1 MVVYFFAISWFIC
14 YLQKPIRCTFGLCFQ
29 DYRKENIQIKPT
41 QQQTY
46 FLLNFIKGICLKFLY
61 LFVKVS
67 IKVIVRKFR
76 KIITLFKYTH
86 THTQNPPHTHTYSYT
101 HKNTYTHTHIH
112 GKCLSNQV

>member
-1 MVVYFFAISWFIC
+1 MVVYFFTILWFIC

-46 FLLNFIKGICLKFLY
+46 FLLNFIKGICFIILY

-67 IKVIVRKFR
+67 IKVIVRKFS
-76 KIITLFKYTH
+76 KMITLFKYTH
-86 THTQNPPHTHTYSYT
+86 THTPHTHTHT
-101 HKNTYTHTHIH
+101 KHTHTRTHTW
-112 GKCLSNQV
+112 